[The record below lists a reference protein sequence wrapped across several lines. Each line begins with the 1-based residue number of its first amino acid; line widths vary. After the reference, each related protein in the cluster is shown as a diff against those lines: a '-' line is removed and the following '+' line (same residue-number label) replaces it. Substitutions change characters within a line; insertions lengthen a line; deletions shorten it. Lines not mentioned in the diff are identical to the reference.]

1 MRHHLYLVKWLNFS
15 SKFFTFPKHFDPSTV
30 FGKCIW
36 SSHYIN
42 VIQRSKKGQEET
54 TYPKS
59 LGIRLPPLFF
69 SGNFEF
75 QEISG
80 KEILNGAFGL
90 SFNQCCLEAAC
101 SPQYCCLLVNYCLI
115 LDFKKAISVY
125 IYIFKGYIIA
135 VSVYTANMSIKVLL
149 FKVQFLKYTAFL
161 IDLIIY
167 YYTWAGY
174 WISPKSNTFP

>member
-1 MRHHLYLVKWLNFS
+1 MLYKGLKRVK
-15 SKFFTFPKHFDPSTV
+15 
-30 FGKCIW
+30 
-36 SSHYIN
+36 
-42 VIQRSKKGQEET
+42 KKRLI
-54 TYPKS
+54 PKS
-59 LGIRLPPLFF
+59 GNTVAPPIFF
-69 SGNFEF
+69 RKFWISGNFREGNF
-75 QEISG
+75 ERC
-80 KEILNGAFGL
+80 LGL

-149 FKVQFLKYTAFL
+149 FKVQFLKYTPFL